1 MVGGM
6 RTGLVVVVLVAGLGF
21 PGGVRAADAPEL
33 SYRFELVRSPALAVR
48 VHATLPGGPDGTT
61 TLEVDAEWGGV
72 RAGGEDIGDVTVT
85 DASGNTL
92 VATRPAPNQIVVTH
106 APGATLS
113 VTYSLAANDHQVQMD
128 PGESRRPIVNA
139 HLFRMVG
146 HLGLLRPAFIDD
158 QTPCTVHIGWD
169 GFDAAGWRV
178 VSSWGAGT
186 GERTVTT
193 TLVDFEDA
201 LYLAGDIRLITR
213 DVHGYPL
220 TITVAGG
227 GWTFTPDAFADQC
240 VRVVKTERAF
250 FDDFANDFYWISL
263 VPTGPV
269 DQKGRNIGGTG
280 LLNCFSLSVGPNT
293 VLVPDD
299 GSESIMIAVLA
310 HEMFHEWNGHI
321 IRREDP
327 EELLYWFSEGF
338 TDFYARRLRFRGG
351 IIDARQYAASVTQ
364 TLERYAT
371 SPVRDEPNQRILADF
386 WNDRDVQKLPY
397 YRGDIVAMMLDAAI
411 RRASGGTKSLD
422 DVMRALVIRARA
434 GAVVSMES
442 LFATFSEYADS
453 ASLTTIRAL
462 VENGGLPALG
472 NLFAPCLSIEPAEAA
487 RYDVGFDLTQSMK
500 DKKIVGLREGSAAEA
515 AGLKN
520 GMTLDKWSIYNG
532 DVTRPIELTIIVD
545 GQPREI
551 SYYPKG
557 DSVPAFRATVT
568 GSHKDCASL

>member
-1 MVGGM
+1 M
-6 RTGLVVVVLVAGLGF
+6 RIRVPLIVVLLAGFGF
-21 PGGVRAADAPEL
+21 PVGARAAGTPEL
-33 SYRFELVRSPALAVR
+33 SYRFELVRTPALAVR

-61 TLEVDAEWGGV
+61 TLKVDAEWGGV

-85 DASGNTL
+85 DAAGHALAT
-92 VATRPAPNQIVVTH
+92 TRPAPSRIVVTH

-128 PGESRRPIVNA
+128 PGESRRPIVNP
-139 HLFRMVG
+139 HLFRAVG
-146 HLGLLRPAFIDD
+146 HLGMLRPAFIDD
-158 QTPCTVHIGWD
+158 QAPCIVHIGWD

-186 GERTVTT
+186 GDRTATT
-193 TLVDFEDA
+193 TLFDFADA
-201 LYLAGDIRLITR
+201 LYVAGDIRLITR

-220 TITVAGG
+220 TITVAGDD
-227 GWTFTPDAFADQC
+227 WAFTPDAFADQC
-240 VRVVKTERAF
+240 VRVVATERAF

-299 GSESIMIAVLA
+299 GTESAMIMVLA
-310 HEMFHEWNGHI
+310 HEMFHEWNGHV

-338 TDFYARRLRFRGG
+338 TDFYSRRLRYRGG
-351 IIDARQYAASVTQ
+351 IIDAAQYAASVTQ
-364 TLERYAT
+364 TLEHYAT
-371 SPVRDEPNQRILADF
+371 SPVRDEPNTRILADF

-397 YRGDIVAMMLDAAI
+397 DRGDIVAMMLDADI

-422 DVMRALVIRARA
+422 DVMRELVVKARA
-434 GAVVSMES
+434 GALVSTES
-442 LFATFSEYADS
+442 LFATFSEVADS
-453 ASLTTIRAL
+453 ASLATIRDL

-472 NLFAPCLSIEPAEAA
+472 QPFAPCLSIQPAEAS

-500 DKKIVGLREGSAAEA
+500 DRKIVGLRAGSAAEA

-520 GMTLDKWSIYNG
+520 GMTLDKWSITNG
-532 DVTRPIELTIIVD
+532 DVTRPVELTVIVD
-545 GQPREI
+545 GQSRVI
-551 SYYPKG
+551 SYYPRG
-557 DSVPAFRATVT
+557 ESMPSFRATVT
-568 GSHKDCASL
+568 GSLKDCASL